1 VTVGRRFIQ
10 SSTDIFV
17 GWTRVE
23 GIDLYVRQFRDM
35 KVVPSGSQVAP
46 WLGQFALKC
55 GRVLARAH
63 ATTGD
68 AIAIDAYLGRSPTFT
83 KAMVGF
89 ARAYARQNKRDHA
102 ELVAAV
108 GDKSVEAA
116 PGW

>member
-1 VTVGRRFIQ
+1 M
-10 SSTDIFV
+10 
-17 GWTRVE
+17 GWTRVQ

-35 KVVPSGSQVAP
+35 KVVPSGPQVAP

-68 AIAIDAYLGRSPTFT
+68 AIAIDAYLGRNPSFT
-83 KAMVGF
+83 KAIVRF
-89 ARAYARQNKRDHA
+89 ARAYDRQNQRDHA
-102 ELVAAV
+102 ELIAAV
-108 GDKSVEAA
+108 RDRAIDAE